1 MHARFFCSASSAAK
15 TNRAMV
21 DSSNVAN
28 KNGQKSFIDSGK
40 GLEIMQHGALIDP
53 KGKAPLSVACFMA
66 GTGISVFTALTAEPV
81 QLLRFTCQVHMNR
94 NIAETHR
101 AHLPDE

>member
-1 MHARFFCSASSAAK
+1 MKKAHGKFRE
-15 TNRAMV
+15 MV

-28 KNGQKSFIDSGK
+28 KNGQKSFIDSGT

-66 GTGISVFTALTAEPV
+66 GTGISVFTGLGSGAVTAL
-81 QLLRFTCQVHMNR
+81 
-94 NIAETHR
+94 
-101 AHLPDE
+101 

>member
-1 MHARFFCSASSAAK
+1 MLRTWVVFLKKAHGKFRE
-15 TNRAMV
+15 MV

-28 KNGQKSFIDSGK
+28 KNGQKSFIDSGT

-66 GTGISVFTALTAEPV
+66 GTGISVFTAVTAEPV
-81 QLLRFTCQVHMNR
+81 QLLGFTCQVHMNR
-94 NIAETHR
+94 NIAGTRGPR
-101 AHLPDE
+101 AP